1 MTPVLLLAN
10 SFVRQNRWLLL
21 AFVCWP
27 FLLAAVLS
35 FQHQAASRDDI
46 SEIAQMEIRYGVVVL
61 AFLTSSAIY
70 NEKRSR
76 RIIGV
81 LSKAVSRE
89 QYLGGLL
96 LGSAYFAMAYYAA
109 IGAATLWLAG
119 VSSQIVSGVLAVFV
133 NGTLASLWT
142 ASVALL
148 VSTLLHPFFGAAL
161 AAGFALAPLALRDA
175 NTFLAPVVALLGGSD
190 PLATSMSPVA
200 IVAAALESALIL
212 VLAARIFM
220 RRDVAVNIE

>member
-1 MTPVLLLAN
+1 MTPVLLLAK
-10 SFVRQNRWLLL
+10 SFMRQNRWLLL

-27 FLLAAVLS
+27 FLLAAILW
-35 FQHQAASRDDI
+35 FPHQTTSRDDI
-46 SEIAQMEIRYGVVVL
+46 SEMAQMEIRYGVVVV
-61 AFLTSSAIY
+61 AFLASSAIY

-96 LGSAYFAMAYYAA
+96 LGSAYFAVAYYAA
-109 IGAATLWLAG
+109 IGAAILWLTG
-119 VSSQIVSGVLAVFV
+119 VSSQVTRGVFVVFV

-148 VSTLLHPFFGAAL
+148 LSTFLHPFFAAAL
-161 AAGFALAPLALRDA
+161 AAGVAVAPFALRDA
-175 NTFLAPVVALLGGSD
+175 NVFVAPVGALLAGSD
-190 PLATSMSPVA
+190 PLATSMSPAA
-200 IVAAALESALIL
+200 IAAAAIESALLL
-212 VLAARIFM
+212 VLAAQIFM

>member
-1 MTPVLLLAN
+1 MIPVLLLAKA
-10 SFVRQNRWLLL
+10 FARQNRWLLL
-21 AFVCWP
+21 AFVGWP
-27 FLLAAVLS
+27 FLLAVVIW
-35 FQHQAASRDDI
+35 FPHQAPSRDDI
-46 SEIAQMEIRYGVVVL
+46 SEIAQMEIRYGVVVV
-61 AFLTSSAIY
+61 AFLASSAIY

-109 IGAATLWLAG
+109 IGTATLWLAG
-119 VSSQIVSGVLAVFV
+119 VSSQVVSGVLAVFV
-133 NGTLASLWT
+133 NGTLASLWA

-148 VSTLLHPFFGAAL
+148 LSTFLHPFFAAAL
-161 AAGFALAPLALRDA
+161 AAGLAFAPFALRDA
-175 NTFLAPVVALLGGSD
+175 NAFVAPVGALLAGSD
-190 PLATSMSPVA
+190 PLATSMSPAA
-200 IVAAALESALIL
+200 IAAAAIESALLL
-212 VLAARIFM
+212 VLAAQIFV

>member
-1 MTPVLLLAN
+1 MTPVLLLAKA
-10 SFVRQNRWLLL
+10 FTRQNRWLLL
-21 AFVCWP
+21 AFVAWP
-27 FLLAAVLS
+27 FLLAAILWFPS
-35 FQHQAASRDDI
+35 RAASRDDI

-61 AFLTSSAIY
+61 AFLASSAIY

-109 IGAATLWLAG
+109 IGAAILWLAG
-119 VSSQIVSGVLAVFV
+119 VSSQVVSGVLTVFV
-133 NGTLASLWT
+133 KGTLASLWT

-148 VSTLLHPFFGAAL
+148 LSTFLHPFFAAAL
-161 AAGFALAPLALRDA
+161 AGGVAVAPFALRDA
-175 NTFLAPVVALLGGSD
+175 NVLVAPVVALLKGSD
-190 PLATSMSPVA
+190 PLTTSISPAA
-200 IVAAALESALIL
+200 IAAAAVESALIL
-212 VLAARIFM
+212 WLAAQIFM